1 MARLSEAQ
9 RIKIWATFQSLQ
21 TIKGTAHAVGCSPKA
36 VRLWVE
42 RMKREKHLRSRPSRG
57 RPSLISDA
65 AATQLLHAME
75 HEGMHSQQAAQSV
88 VLQGT
93 LPSAPSKPTIIKA
106 VQRAA
111 RLTGKPLVCRRGL
124 PKKELTADT
133 RAKRVAFALKWQ
145 KVKDWS
151 KVVFTDRAKFPFTF
165 PGVQVPSCKWVR
177 RGQAWTVLKPNKAS
191 VVNLYCGLTPWGMTK
206 PHLVTGTTG
215 LKHSFPFTNKQG
227 KEARNIT
234 ASEYEQVV
242 KQTLLP
248 SAQSIYSIRGQSS
261 FTFQQD
267 NDPTHRGTRGWI
279 KEWQKKRGMVEL
291 MDPWP
296 PNSPDLNPIE
306 NVWAWVNQKVRQ
318 KGCCSFKEF
327 QAEVLNTLK
336 NIPQPYITN
345 LYDSMPRRISKVLE
359 EKGGKTGY

>member
-57 RPSLISDA
+57 RPSLISAEA
-65 AATQLLHAME
+65 AA
-75 HEGMHSQQAAQSV
+75 
-88 VLQGT
+88 QGT
-93 LPSAPSKPTIIKA
+93 LPSAP
-106 VQRAA
+106 
-111 RLTGKPLVCRRGL
+111 GKPLVCTRGL

-177 RGQAWTVLKPNKAS
+177 RGEDWTAPKPNKAS
-191 VVNLYCGLTPWGMTK
+191 VVNLYCGLTPWGRTK
-206 PHLVTGTTG
+206 AHLVTGTTG
-215 LKHSFPFTNKQG
+215 LKHSQPFTNKQG
-227 KEARNIT
+227 KEASNIT
-234 ASEYEQVV
+234 ASEYKSVV
-242 KQTLLP
+242 EDTLLP
-248 SAQSIYSIRGQSS
+248 SAQATYSRMGQSS
-261 FTFQQD
+261 FKFQQD

-279 KEWQKKRGMVEL
+279 KAWNQKRGNVEFV
-291 MDPWP
+291 DAWP

-306 NVWAWVNQKVRQ
+306 NIWSWVNKKMRE
-318 KGCCSFKEF
+318 KGCSSFKDF
-327 QAEVLNTLK
+327 QAEVLMTLK
-336 NIPQPYITN
+336 NISKQMITN
-345 LYDSMPRRISKVLE
+345 LYKSMPKRMSQVLE
-359 EKGGKTGY
+359 KKGGNVKY